1 MPYPLVSQL
10 IVRSD
15 PSSHRYGKHLSVD
28 EVHDIFA
35 PPEDSVDGVRAWLES
50 AGIAPH
56 RITQSANKQWLQFDA
71 DADEAERLLRTEYYL
86 YSHSESG
93 KSHVSC
99 RE

>member
-1 MPYPLVSQL
+1 M
-10 IVRSD
+10 
-15 PSSHRYGKHLSVD
+15 D

-35 PPEDSVDGVRAWLES
+35 PPEDSVDSVRAWLES

-56 RITQSANKQWLQFDA
+56 RVSQSANKQWLQFDA
-71 DADEAERLLRTEYYL
+71 DADEAEQLFRTEYYV
-86 YSHSESG
+86 YSHSKSG